1 MISRSAV
8 FVAGVLLLGA
18 ACTGAPPATPSP
30 QPTPTLQPPF
40 TPAPPPSA
48 TPTAPPPTPAPTPS
62 PTPEITPPATASP
75 SPEPSPT
82 TGTGSHV
89 EVFSDDMSDRLSG
102 WGTGQTAGGTASY
115 LDQTLDLTPASP
127 PAYLW
132 SRRQVEGSWSAMRLT
147 GTLLPA
153 PESQGYLGLMCG
165 GADDHLVGAVL
176 STQGAW
182 VFARI
187 RGGAVEVIAQ
197 DAQAGID
204 VGIAEP
210 ILMTLDCVVQDGG
223 VVGLVLHIN
232 GQEETAGDV
241 PDGPQALDRVAAYAE
256 GAEGPFT
263 ARFDDVSLIASV
275 APDGL
280 PPLLS
285 AGAVELLQHV
295 PEDYRVGCFEA
306 VPSAAE
312 AGALVALACALPA
325 GSDVDLAEYVQ
336 FDSSETMNAAYQQR
350 VDTYGSGEDQS
361 CQEGP
366 AEGLYTIGGEDT
378 GRLLCAEQLIGARF
392 DWTDERL
399 DILSN
404 LTDFDA
410 DYAVLYEEWLQAGPN
425 P

>member
-8 FVAGVLLLGA
+8 MVAGALLVLA
-18 ACTGAPPATPSP
+18 ACTGTPPTTPSL
-30 QPTPTLQPPF
+30 QPTPTLQAPF
-40 TPAPPPSA
+40 TPAPPATS
-48 TPTAPPPTPAPTPS
+48 TPTAPPATPAPPS
-62 PTPEITPPATASP
+62 PTAEITPLPTASP
-75 SPEPSPT
+75 TPEPSPT
-82 TGTGSHV
+82 GGTGSYV
-89 EVFSDDMSDRLSG
+89 EIFSDDMSDPLSG

-115 LDQTLDLTPASP
+115 LDETLDLTPAQP
-127 PAYLW
+127 PAYVW
-132 SRRQVEGSWSAMRLT
+132 SRRQVEGSWSAMRVT

-187 RGGAVEVIAQ
+187 RGGTVEVIAQ
-197 DAQAGID
+197 DQQAGID

-210 ILMTLDCVVQDGG
+210 ILMTLDCVVQDDG
-223 VVGLVLHIN
+223 VFGLALHVN
-232 GQEETAGDV
+232 GQEQTASDV

-256 GAEGPFT
+256 GTEGSFT
-263 ARFDDVSLIASV
+263 ARFDDVNLIASES
-275 APDGL
+275 PDGL

-285 AGAVELLQHV
+285 AAAMELLQHV
-295 PEDYRVGCFEA
+295 PEDYRPGCFET

-312 AGALVALACALPA
+312 PGALVAVACALPE
-325 GSDVDLAEYVQ
+325 GSEVELAEYVQ
-336 FDSSETMNAAYQQR
+336 FDSTDTMNAAYQQR
-350 VDTYGSGEDQS
+350 VDTYGTGEDQS

-366 AEGLYTIGGEDT
+366 AEGPYTIDGEDA
-378 GRLLCAEQLIGARF
+378 GRLLCAEQLIGGRY

-410 DYAVLYEEWLQAGPN
+410 DYAVLYDEWLEAGPN